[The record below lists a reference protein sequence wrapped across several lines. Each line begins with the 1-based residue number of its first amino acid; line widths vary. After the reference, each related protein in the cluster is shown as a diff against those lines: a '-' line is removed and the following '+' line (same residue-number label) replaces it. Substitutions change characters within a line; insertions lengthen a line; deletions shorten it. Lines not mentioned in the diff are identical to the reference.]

1 MKQILHIF
9 AKDCRHFWP
18 EVLISLAL
26 VGALV
31 RIYPSTWLANSGL
44 YAVAGGGFLPGM
56 LEAGFLATLLTV
68 LVPVSWWL
76 LIARVVHAEAL
87 VGDRQF
93 WVTRPYEWKKLL
105 AAKTLFL
112 VVFLYLPLLIGQ
124 CLLLLRAGFQPLSFV
139 PGLLFNLLLITAV
152 IVLPLLAIT
161 TVTATFARVTVTLL
175 AGLACF
181 IGYIAVSLYLSDSA
195 SIPYRDHVSLPL
207 AFCFCGVVVVLQYAS
222 RRVWVSR
229 LVLGAL
235 PILLVLTGMTVSESD
250 EVRRDYP
257 RASAGQEAPVQL
269 ALLRDAPHPAT
280 AYLNRSKQVQVSI
293 PLQVSGVAE
302 GYALL
307 SSQVKV
313 SADAANGSHW
323 NSAWQGLNNQYYLP
337 GTSESWI
344 TFQMSR
350 AFFDQVRT
358 APVTLHFTVALTRV
372 QAGNVRSIPL
382 PMQDFSVPD
391 FGICSPQAEV
401 FQSRLLGVACR
412 FAVHQPKLTYIRAR
426 WMDSPCSSSQPGLD
440 TGVQGDAWIGSLE
453 SSPADFAIA
462 PVWSPSI
469 ALSNGTNME
478 GNKPESRYLCPGTPV
493 TFTQYHQ
500 VGRTQYDFTI
510 PDFRLPSYQPNSGS
524 LNGALG
530 FDITAQ

>member
-18 EVLISLAL
+18 EILISVAL

-31 RIYPSTWLANSGL
+31 RVYPNSWLSESGL
-44 YAVAGGGFLPGM
+44 HAVVGGVFLPNMLEGGFLPG
-56 LEAGFLATLLTV
+56 LLTM

-76 LIARVVHAEAL
+76 LIARVIHAEAL

-105 AAKTLFL
+105 GAKALFL
-112 VVFLYLPLLIGQ
+112 VVFLYVPLLIGQ
-124 CLLLLRAGFQPLSFV
+124 CLLLLRAGFHPLSFV
-139 PGLLFNLLLITAV
+139 PGLLFNVLLITAV
-152 IVLPLLAIT
+152 IVLPLLAVT
-161 TVTATFARVTVTLL
+161 TVTATFARVTMTLL
-175 AGLACF
+175 TALVCF
-181 IGYIAVSLYLSDSA
+181 IGYVVISLYLSDNA
-195 SIPYRDHVSLPL
+195 TIPYRDHVSLPL
-207 AFCFCGVVVVLQYAS
+207 TFCFCGVVVVLQYAF

-229 LVLGAL
+229 LVLAAL
-235 PILLVLTGMTVSESD
+235 PILLVLTGMTLSESD

-269 ALLRDAPHPAT
+269 ALLRDGPHPAT
-280 AYLNRSKQVQVSI
+280 AYLDRSKQVQVSI

-302 GYALL
+302 GYALV
-307 SSQVKV
+307 SGPMKV
-313 SADAANGSHW
+313 SVNAAHGSYW
-323 NSAWQGLNNQYYLP
+323 NSAWQAQNNQYYLP

-344 TFQMSR
+344 NFQMSR

-391 FGICSPQAEV
+391 FGICSPQADV
-401 FQSRLLGVACR
+401 FRSRFLGVACR
-412 FAVHQPKLTYIRAR
+412 FALHPPKLTYITAR
-426 WMDSPCSSSQPGLD
+426 WMDDPCSAPQPGLE

-453 SSPADFAIA
+453 RSPADFAIV
-462 PVWSPSI
+462 PIWSPSI
-469 ALSNGTNME
+469 ALSNGAKME
-478 GNKPESRYLCPGTPV
+478 GKPESRYLCPGTPV
-493 TFTQYHQ
+493 TFTEYNQ

-510 PDFRLPSYQPNSGS
+510 QDFRFPSYQPVG
-524 LNGALG
+524 G
-530 FDITAQ
+530 FGIAVQ

>member
-18 EVLISLAL
+18 EILISVAL

-31 RIYPSTWLANSGL
+31 WIYPSTWLSKSGL
-44 YAVAGGGFLPGM
+44 YAVAGGAFLPGM
-56 LEAGFLATLLTV
+56 LEAGVLAALLTV

-76 LIARVVHAEAL
+76 LIARVIHAESL

-105 AAKTLFL
+105 GAKALFL
-112 VVFLYLPLLIGQ
+112 VAFLYLPLLIGQ
-124 CLLLLRAGFQPLSFV
+124 CLLLFRAGFPPLPFV

-161 TVTATFARVTVTLL
+161 TVTATFARLTVTLL
-175 AGLACF
+175 AGLVCF
-181 IGYIAVSLYLSDSA
+181 IGYVVISLYLSDNA

-207 AFCFCGVVVVLQYAS
+207 AFCFCAVVVVLQYAS

-235 PILLVLTGMTVSESD
+235 PLLLVLTGMTLSEST
-250 EVRRDYP
+250 EMGRDYP
-257 RASAGQEAPVQL
+257 RAGAGQEGPVRL
-269 ALLRDAPHPAT
+269 ALLRDTPHPAT
-280 AYLNRSKQVQVSI
+280 AYLDRAKQVQVSI

-302 GYALL
+302 GYAL
-307 SSQVKV
+307 V
-313 SADAANGSHW
+313 SGPVRVTVDAANGSQW
-323 NSAWQGLNNQYYLP
+323 TSPWQALNNQQYLP

-350 AFFDQVRT
+350 AFFDQVRST
-358 APVTLHFTVALTRV
+358 PVTLHFTVALTRV

-382 PMQDFSVPD
+382 PTQDFSVPD
-391 FGICSPQAEV
+391 FGICSPQADV
-401 FQSRLLGVACR
+401 FHSRFFGIACR
-412 FAVHQPKLTYIRAR
+412 FALHQPNLTYIRAR
-426 WMDSPCSSSQPGLD
+426 WMDSPCSASQPGLD
-440 TGVQGDAWIGSLE
+440 TGVQGDAWMGSLE
-453 SSPADFAIA
+453 SSPADFGIA

-469 ALSNGTNME
+469 ALSNGTKME
-478 GNKPESRYLCPGTPV
+478 GNQPESRYLCPGTPV
-493 TFTQYHQ
+493 TFTQYNL

-510 PDFRLPSYQPNSGS
+510 PDFRFPSYQPIRGS
-524 LNGALG
+524 FNGSMG

>member
-18 EVLISLAL
+18 EILISVAL

-31 RIYPSTWLANSGL
+31 WIYPSTWLSNSGL
-44 YAVAGGGFLPGM
+44 YAVAGGAFLPGM
-56 LEAGFLATLLTV
+56 LDAGFFPALLTV

-76 LIARVVHAEAL
+76 LIARVIHAESL

-93 WVTRPYEWKKLL
+93 WVTRPYEWKKLIG
-105 AAKTLFL
+105 AKALFL
-112 VVFLYLPLLIGQ
+112 AVFLYVPLLIGQ
-124 CLLLLRAGFQPLSFV
+124 CLLLLRAGFHPLSFV

-175 AGLACF
+175 TAVVCF
-181 IGYIAVSLYLSDSA
+181 IGYVAISLYLSDNA

-229 LVLGAL
+229 LFLVAL
-235 PILLVLTGMTVSESD
+235 PILLVFTGVNLSASTEMD
-250 EVRRDYP
+250 RDYP
-257 RASAGQEAPVQL
+257 RASAGQEALVRL
-269 ALLRDAPHPAT
+269 ALLRDTPHPAT
-280 AYLNRSKQVQVSI
+280 AYLDRAKQVQVSI

-302 GYALL
+302 GYAL
-307 SSQVKV
+307 VGGPAKV
-313 SADAANGSHW
+313 TVDAANGSQW
-323 NSAWQGLNNQYYLP
+323 TSPWQALNNQQYLP

-350 AFFDQVRT
+350 AFFDHVRST
-358 APVTLHFTVALTRV
+358 PVTLHFTVALTRV

-382 PMQDFSVPD
+382 PTQDFSVPD
-391 FGICSPQAEV
+391 FGICSPQADV
-401 FQSRLLGVACR
+401 FHSRFFGIACR
-412 FAVHQPKLTYIRAR
+412 FALHQPNLTYIRAR
-426 WMDSPCSSSQPGLD
+426 WMDSPCAASQPGPD

-453 SSPADFAIA
+453 SSPADFGIA
-462 PVWSPSI
+462 PVRSPSI
-469 ALSNGTNME
+469 NLSNGTKME
-478 GNKPESRYLCPGTPV
+478 GNQPESRYLCPGTPV
-493 TFTQYHQ
+493 TFIQYNL

-510 PDFRLPSYQPNSGS
+510 PDFRFPSYQPVRGS
-524 LNGALG
+524 FNGAMS

>member
-18 EVLISLAL
+18 EILISLAL

-31 RIYPSTWLANSGL
+31 WIYPSTWLSRSGL
-44 YAVAGGGFLPGM
+44 YAVAGGSFLPSM
-56 LEAGFLATLLTV
+56 LEAGFLAGLLTL

-76 LIARVVHAEAL
+76 LIARVIHAEAL

-105 AAKTLFL
+105 GAKALFL
-112 VVFLYLPLLIGQ
+112 AVFLYVPLLTGQ
-124 CLLLLRAGFQPLSFV
+124 CLLLVRAGFPPLSFV
-139 PGLLFNLLLITAV
+139 PGLLFDLLLITAV

-161 TVTATFARVTVTLL
+161 TVTATFARLTVTLL
-175 AGLACF
+175 AGLVCF
-181 IGYIAVSLYLSDSA
+181 IGYVAISLYLSDNA

-229 LVLGAL
+229 LVLAAL
-235 PILLVLTGMTVSESD
+235 PILLVLTGMTVSEST
-250 EVRRDYP
+250 EMGRDYP

-280 AYLNRSKQVQVSI
+280 AYLNRSKQVQVSM
-293 PLQVSGVAE
+293 PLQVTGVAE
-302 GYALL
+302 GYALV
-307 SSQVKV
+307 SGAVKV
-313 SADAANGSHW
+313 SVDAANGFHW
-323 NSAWQGLNNQYYLP
+323 NSAWQALNNQQYLP

-350 AFFDQVRT
+350 AFFDQVRFT
-358 APVTLHFTVALTRV
+358 PVTLHFTVALTRV

-391 FGICSPQAEV
+391 FGICSPQADV
-401 FQSRLLGVACR
+401 FHSRFFGIACR
-412 FAVHQPKLTYIRAR
+412 FALHQPNFTYISAR
-426 WMDSPCSSSQPGLD
+426 WRDSPCSASQPGLD

-453 SSPADFAIA
+453 SSLADFAIA

-469 ALSNGTNME
+469 VLSNATKME

-493 TFTQYHQ
+493 TFTQYKP

-510 PDFRLPSYQPNSGS
+510 PDFRFPSYQPNTGLS
-524 LNGALG
+524 NGTMV
-530 FDITAQ
+530 FDVTTQ

>member
-18 EVLISLAL
+18 EILISQAL

-31 RIYPSTWLANSGL
+31 RIYPSTWLSNSGL

-56 LEAGFLATLLTV
+56 LDAGFFAALLTV

-76 LIARVVHAEAL
+76 LIVRVIHAEAL

-93 WVTRPYEWKKLL
+93 WITRPYEWKKLVG
-105 AAKTLFL
+105 AKALFL
-112 VVFLYLPLLIGQ
+112 VVFLYVPLLTGQ
-124 CLLLLRAGFQPLSFV
+124 CLLLLRAGFHPLSFV
-139 PGLLFNLLLITAV
+139 PGLLFNVLLITAV

-161 TVTATFARVTVTLL
+161 TVTATFARVTMTLL
-175 AGLACF
+175 TALVCF
-181 IGYIAVSLYLSDSA
+181 IGYVVISLYLWDNA
-195 SIPYRDHVSLPL
+195 TIPYRDHVSLPL
-207 AFCFCGVVVVLQYAS
+207 TFCFCGVVVVLQYAS

-229 LVLGAL
+229 LVLAAL
-235 PILLVLTGMTVSESD
+235 PILLVLTGMNVSESA
-250 EVRRDYP
+250 EMRRDYP

-293 PLQVSGVAE
+293 PLRVSGVAE

-344 TFQMSR
+344 NFQMSR

-391 FGICSPQAEV
+391 FGICSPQADV
-401 FQSRLLGVACR
+401 FRSRFLGVACR
-412 FAVHQPKLTYIRAR
+412 FALHQPKLTYIRAR
-426 WMDSPCSSSQPGLD
+426 WMDNPCSASQPGLE
-440 TGVQGDAWIGSLE
+440 TGVQGDAWIGSLD

-469 ALSNGTNME
+469 ALSNGAKME
-478 GNKPESRYLCPGTPV
+478 GKPESRYLCPGTPV
-493 TFTQYHQ
+493 TFTQYNP

-510 PDFRLPSYQPNSGS
+510 PDFRFPSYQPVSGD
-524 LNGALG
+524 GVAVR
-530 FDITAQ
+530 